1 MNHYL
6 AGGLAA
12 AALVL
17 TPLAAASPATAQ
29 ADPGLNS
36 TYDFSFAL
44 YGSHY
49 FSVVDRPQ
57 VTIRFTPTAGGD
69 EPVTVGVQEADCGR
83 REKHCTRWKT
93 VAQKVV
99 YLRTGK
105 DVTVR
110 LRVALSSRAH
120 HITLTKQEDG
130 VYYQGGITI
139 R

>member
-1 MNHYL
+1 MNRYL

-17 TPLAAASPATAQ
+17 TPVVAAAPASAQ
-29 ADPGLNS
+29 ADPGLTS

-49 FSVVDRPQ
+49 FGVVDRPQ
-57 VTIRFTPTAGGD
+57 VTFKFTPTAGGD

-83 REKHCTRWKT
+83 REKRCTRWRT

-99 YLRTGK
+99 YLRTGT
-105 DVTVR
+105 DITVR
-110 LRVALSSRAH
+110 LRVKVSSHDHR
-120 HITLTKQEDG
+120 ITLAKQEDG

-139 R
+139 S